1 MVTVVR
7 VRNVRVAL
15 YANDHPPPHVHAIRR
30 GGAWARLALN
40 CPDGPVTL
48 IDQSGF
54 RIAEVIEIG
63 DAVAADIASICRRW
77 RELHG

>member
-1 MVTVVR
+1 MPTVAR
-7 VRNVRVAL
+7 VRNVR

-54 RIAEVIEIG
+54 RLAEISAIG
-63 DAVAADIASICRRW
+63 EMVAANMTAICEQWRRI
-77 RELHG
+77 HG

>member
-1 MVTVVR
+1 VVI
-7 VRNVRVAL
+7 

-54 RIAEVIEIG
+54 RLAEISAIG
-63 DAVAADIASICRRW
+63 EMVAANMTAICEQWRRI
-77 RELHG
+77 HG